1 MVGISSNLWA
11 CDELRSALLAVKLEK
26 NHGEAWHSS
35 HSLHTFSNF
44 LLVPQNSLHLPS
56 RLICEYNSTQTLAS
70 LQIFQ
75 ICVSL
80 GHVLYFQSQGYTH
93 QNQIHYKL
101 WVALNLMLSTNDV
114 VFKQEAEKWAREC
127 NPNTALSFPHLAPL
141 ILPQASCSL
150 CSYGASAGFTQHKI
164 EGISFR
170 PLELKDTLWVTPAK
184 PSGTGERKWL
194 RVKTGPAPRFPN
206 ALSELHLSPSL
217 SLT

>member
-1 MVGISSNLWA
+1 MVGISSKLWA
-11 CDELRSALLAVKLEK
+11 CDELGPELLTVKLEK

-70 LQIFQ
+70 FQIFQ

-114 VFKQEAEKWAREC
+114 VFKQEAENGPKSVTQI
-127 NPNTALSFPHLAPL
+127 PLFLSHV
-141 ILPQASCSL
+141 
-150 CSYGASAGFTQHKI
+150 
-164 EGISFR
+164 
-170 PLELKDTLWVTPAK
+170 W
-184 PSGTGERKWL
+184 
-194 RVKTGPAPRFPN
+194 
-206 ALSELHLSPSL
+206 HLSYSPKPPVPFVPMGHPLDSL
-217 SLT
+217 STELEASHSDHQNCKAPCGLP